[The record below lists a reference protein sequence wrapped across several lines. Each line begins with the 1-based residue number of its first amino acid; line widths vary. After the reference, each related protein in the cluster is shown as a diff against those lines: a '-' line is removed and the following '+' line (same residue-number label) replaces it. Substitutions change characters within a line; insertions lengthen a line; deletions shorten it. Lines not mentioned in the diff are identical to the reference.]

1 MPNWTE
7 QNLHVVGP
15 KTDIDRFI
23 RTGFIRANAQQCED
37 LLHFRRLCPLK
48 RGEPQDTYTR
58 GPGLVTSHLRTRRQA
73 MFSFL
78 TAWDY
83 PARFYERLPQRWPRL
98 AFACSVNGEMG
109 DFGGIITIRDGVV
122 ENLVRDYDTDY
133 IRRMHKRRM
142 DRALRDWMAF
152 LTDGRDFR
160 LMPDAPWK
168 HPSMSA
174 DAHFDDHFWF
184 YFQTHAQM
192 ASFSRRYKSVW
203 AMRRVDGAWRRMR
216 LTMSKS

>member
-15 KTDIDRFI
+15 KADIDRFI

-37 LLHFRRLCPLK
+37 LLHFRLLCPLK
-48 RGEPQDTYTR
+48 RGEPHDTYTR
-58 GPGLVTSHLRTRRQA
+58 GPGLVTSHLRTRTQA

-83 PARFYERLPQRWPRL
+83 PSRFYERLPQRWPRL

-109 DFGGIITIRDGVV
+109 DFGGIITVRDGVV

-133 IRRMHKRRM
+133 VRRAHKRRM

-152 LTDGRDFR
+152 LTAAGGLPPLSGAPGGHPPLSGGAR
-160 LMPDAPWK
+160 LFG
-168 HPSMSA
+168 HT
-174 DAHFDDHFWF
+174 FFF
-184 YFQTHAQM
+184 
-192 ASFSRRYKSVW
+192 
-203 AMRRVDGAWRRMR
+203 
-216 LTMSKS
+216 L